1 MSWCCGNCSKL
12 RVKPHVISSG
22 QPEPRGSARPSSAC
36 WRAQPMTLGSRR
48 RRSRA
53 NSIFALKRLPLPSTS
68 SSAAASSAAVP
79 RAVVDHL
86 TSQSPIRDELPST
99 PHGHRSSPSMSPL
112 TCSSQRMQRALL
124 PHSSPNCVRTWPRPD
139 QRQRLADD
147 VVEAAAAIVDH
158 RHIAATQR
166 RHRAINSTEQ
176 GVADVEEE
184 EAGRGCSPAVGQ
196 GHDPCPLRRTREGGE
211 EQQPKPV
218 RELRPVT
225 ATCPRCFVALP
236 TTGQCDACT

>member
-22 QPEPRGSARPSSAC
+22 QLEPRGSARPSSAC

-166 RHRAINSTEQ
+166 RHRAINSTDTTIAQ
-176 GVADVEEE
+176 KGRVRCVVCLKRSLVTHRLTRRVNACGRTAARVDTRIQAVARHLDT
-184 EAGRGCSPAVGQ
+184 ST
-196 GHDPCPLRRTREGGE
+196 RR
-211 EQQPKPV
+211 
-218 RELRPVT
+218 L
-225 ATCPRCFVALP
+225 ALFV
-236 TTGQCDACT
+236 DEV